1 MNMDFKKLMSS
12 KSDEQLGDY
21 LTNIGK
27 YTEEA
32 VMAAIQ
38 ELQKRGK
45 QFSEEELNEI
55 KLKLE
60 EKRKAENDET
70 PKMSKNSWTK
80 NVVTDPDAP
89 ALYSQRAIWGFSV
102 FFTVI
107 FGAVL
112 LSSNLKAKGNARW
125 QVIVF
130 GVLYTGL
137 AIVILSAIPR
147 TNAGLTIGLN
157 AAGAW
162 IMNQSFWNKHIGAET
177 KYRAKPIWV
186 PLIVSMLIM
195 VPFILALIYGE
206 PGE

>member
-1 MNMDFKKLMSS
+1 M
-12 KSDEQLGDY
+12 
-21 LTNIGK
+21 
-27 YTEEA
+27 
-32 VMAAIQ
+32 
-38 ELQKRGK
+38 
-45 QFSEEELNEI
+45 
-55 KLKLE
+55 
-60 EKRKAENDET
+60 
-70 PKMSKNSWTK
+70 
-80 NVVTDPDAP
+80 
-89 ALYSQRAIWGFSV
+89 
-102 FFTVI
+102 
-107 FGAVL
+107 
-112 LSSNLKAKGNARW
+112 
-125 QVIVF
+125 F